1 MKFLKIAIVLLLIAG
16 GVFGYNA
23 LNSGPARHEIEYS
36 EVVSGPLTFAVET
49 LGTLEPLSEVVVS
62 CEATGKIV
70 EILKDFDDPVEK
82 NEIICRIDPELVDA
96 QHAQSVAEK
105 ARAESAVQNAEI
117 DRNKQ
122 LALLPVY
129 VQRTAQELASASA
142 ALELAQ
148 YNFDRIAKLKAS
160 NNANDAEY
168 VNAKAMLDQA
178 KAAVETAKTAHQEAQ
193 FNEQFIPSQLTEA
206 IAQAKAAKALAQAMF
221 DTTKAQVEKC
231 VIRSP
236 IDGIVLTRYL
246 DVGTTVNPTLQPP
259 PLFLIAPS
267 LERMK
272 VSARVSESDIAHI
285 EVGQKA
291 TFTVEGKHRTSFEG
305 TILQKRNQPE
315 IIQGVTTYTV
325 ILEVQNDARRTLLP
339 GMSVNVVIE
348 CVRHDMTDKIAN
360 KALRFRPPL
369 DLEARSKLLDEM
381 KYPAE
386 PKNPDGSR
394 IDYCQKSSAWTY
406 DESKGSWTPVPLW
419 TGVTDNFE
427 TQILAGAKKGDKFVD
442 KFIQIS
448 SGGFSLKEAIRQA
461 SPTQRSL

>member
-1 MKFLKIAIVLLLIAG
+1 
-16 GVFGYNA
+16 
-23 LNSGPARHEIEYS
+23 
-36 EVVSGPLTFAVET
+36 
-49 LGTLEPLSEVVVS
+49 
-62 CEATGKIV
+62 
-70 EILKDFDDPVEK
+70 
-82 NEIICRIDPELVDA
+82 
-96 QHAQSVAEK
+96 
-105 ARAESAVQNAEI
+105 
-117 DRNKQ
+117 
-122 LALLPVY
+122 LPIY
-129 VQRTAQELASASA
+129 VQRTAQELASATA

-148 YNFDRIAKLKAS
+148 YNYDRIAKLKAS
-160 NNANDAEY
+160 NNANELEF
-168 VNAKAMLDQA
+168 VNAKASLDQA
-178 KAAVETAKTAHQEAQ
+178 KAAAEKARTAHQEAQ
-193 FNEQFIPSQLTEA
+193 FNEQYIPSQLTEA
-206 IAQAKAAKALAQAMF
+206 IAQARAAKALAQAMF

-267 LERMK
+267 LDRMK

-291 TFTVEGKHRTSFEG
+291 NFTVEGKHRTKFEG
-305 TILQKRNQPE
+305 VILQKRNQPE

-348 CVRHDMTDKIAN
+348 CVHYDKTDKVAN

-369 DLEARSKLLDEM
+369 ELEERQKLLDAME
-381 KYPAE
+381 YPAE

-394 IDYCQKSSAWTY
+394 IDYCQKASAWRFS
-406 DESKGSWTPVPLW
+406 ESDGKWTPIPIW

-427 TQILAGAKKGDKFVD
+427 TQILSGAKEGEMFVD
-442 KFIQIS
+442 KFIVRS
-448 SGGFSLKEAIRQA
+448 TGGFSLKEAIRQA